1 MINLIHTDAQLH
13 QQLLPLTFARP
24 VADLRCGILKL
35 VEKWPYWLPQ
45 AQSSFLAAP
54 YLQEKFPVQYT
65 DDNYYLLGG
74 LCPDAQLVQALE
86 ELPPET
92 GLEFQ
97 DRLLGVRTSRH
108 LSHLMEWEGKRHS
121 LQQSPRLLEYPW
133 DIFAQNGEQLEQD
146 FQKITTGRQSAPI
159 SATNQLLGDR
169 IFAEEGAQVEAA
181 TLNSR
186 SGPIYLGSQAEIMEG
201 SVVRGPLALAPH
213 SVLKLSTKI
222 YGPTTL
228 GPHCKVG
235 GEVNNSVFQAFSNKG
250 HDGFLGNAVIGEWC
264 NIGADTNNSN
274 LKNNY
279 AEIKLWSYAQQR
291 FISTGRQ
298 FCGLIM
304 GDHSKCGI
312 NTMFNTGTVVGFS
325 ANIFGAGFPRN
336 FIPSFSWG
344 GAAGLSQYQLP
355 KALDTARRMMSRR
368 QVELSAADEA
378 LFRYILEHTPEWS

>member
-1 MINLIHTDAQLH
+1 MTNLIHADAELH

-24 VADLRCGILKL
+24 VADLRCGILTL
-35 VEKWPYWLPQ
+35 AEKWSYWLPQ
-45 AQSSFLAAP
+45 VQNSFLP
-54 YLQEKFPVQYT
+54 QLYLRDQFPAHYS
-65 DDNYYLLGG
+65 DDNYYLAGG
-74 LCPDAQLVQALE
+74 LCPDEQLAAAIL

-92 GLEFQ
+92 ALEFQ
-97 DRLLGVRTSRH
+97 DRLLVVRTAAQ
-108 LSHLMEWEGKRHS
+108 LSELRDWNGPRRA
-121 LQQSPRLLEYPW
+121 LQQAPVLLEHPW
-133 DIFAQNGEQLEQD
+133 DIFAQNGAQLELD
-146 FQKITTGRQSAPI
+146 FQKITAGRQSARL
-159 SATNQLLGDR
+159 SSTNQLLGDR
-169 IFAEEGAQVEAA
+169 IFAEEGARAEAA
-181 TLNSR
+181 ILNSL
-186 SGPIYLGSQAEIMEG
+186 SGPIYLGAKAEVMEG
-201 SVVRGPLALAPH
+201 SVVRGPLAMAPH
-213 SVLKLSTKI
+213 SVLKLASKV

-228 GPHCKVG
+228 GPYCKVG

-250 HDGFLGNAVIGEWC
+250 HDGFLGNAVIGAWC

-279 AEIKLWSYAQQR
+279 DEIKLWSYAQQR
-291 FISTGRQ
+291 FIRTGRQ

-344 GAAGLSQYQLP
+344 GAAGLTQYQLP

-368 QVELSAADEA
+368 QIELSAADEA
-378 LFRYILEHTPEWS
+378 LFRHILEHTPEWS